1 MSVLLAAVW
10 FLTGAIAGW
19 GVRALRAAATMSRAR
34 EQTRREI
41 RCWQAETER
50 FKATADRLAQEADRL
65 AQEKESWTAGVR
77 QGRDDVITI
86 VPLLIAAQQR
96 LMTEA
101 PGRGA
106 ASTEIDHCA

>member
-50 FKATADRLAQEADRL
+50 FKATADRLAQE
-65 AQEKESWTAGVR
+65 KESWTAGVR

>member
-1 MSVLLAAVW
+1 MSVLLTVVW

-19 GVRALRAAATMSRAR
+19 GVHSLRAATAMSRAR
-34 EQTRREI
+34 DQMRREI

-50 FKATADRLAQEADRL
+50 FKATADRLAQE
-65 AQEKESWTAGVR
+65 KESWTAGLR

-96 LMTEA
+96 LMAETS
-101 PGRGA
+101 GRGA
-106 ASTEIDHCA
+106 ASSEIDHCA

>member
-1 MSVLLAAVW
+1 MTVLLAVVW
-10 FLTGAIAGW
+10 FVTGAMAGW
-19 GVRALRAAATMSRAR
+19 GVSTLRAATAAARAR
-34 EQTRREI
+34 EQMRREI

-50 FKATADRLAQEADRL
+50 FKAVADRLAR
-65 AQEKESWTAGVR
+65 EKESWTAGVR

-96 LMTEA
+96 MMAEA

-106 ASTEIDHCA
+106 ATSEIDHCA

>member
-1 MSVLLAAVW
+1 MSVLLSVVW

-34 EQTRREI
+34 EQMRREI

-50 FKATADRLAQEADRL
+50 FKATADRL

>member
-1 MSVLLAAVW
+1 MSVLLAVVW

-19 GVRALRAAATMSRAR
+19 GVRALRAAATMSPAR
-34 EQTRREI
+34 EQMRREI

-50 FKATADRLAQEADRL
+50 FKATADRL